1 MEWIMR
7 DEFQEFSFGCIE
19 LSLLGIQVEMS
30 FGLWYK
36 ESRVREEIQACY
48 ICVSL
53 SVSISVYIWELL
65 TYKWHLSHET

>member
-1 MEWIMR
+1 MERVLR
-7 DEFQEFSFGCIE
+7 DEFQEFGFGCIE

-48 ICVSL
+48 ICVCLSL
-53 SVSISVYIWELL
+53 CLYIGIYLGVVDIQMAL
-65 TYKWHLSHET
+65 KP